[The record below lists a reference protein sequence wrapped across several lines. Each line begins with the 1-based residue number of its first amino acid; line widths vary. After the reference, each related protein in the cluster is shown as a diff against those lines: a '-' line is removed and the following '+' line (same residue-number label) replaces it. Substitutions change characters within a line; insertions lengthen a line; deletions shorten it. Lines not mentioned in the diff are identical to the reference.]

1 MFTVR
6 FTDQCSGL
14 RMGIG
19 RLRVIRIIGLFT
31 ILAITTGIGR
41 GGQLIG
47 LRRIGLAEATIGRR
61 QTVEG
66 ITGLRRMV
74 EAITGR
80 ARCLLIR
87 ETIGLRVM
95 DITNRRVVGLR
106 GLERLPETGA
116 VITVRAILGT
126 GG

>member
-1 MFTVR
+1 MG
-6 FTDQCSGL
+6 QCSGL

-47 LRRIGLAEATIGRR
+47 LRRIVLVEGITDRR

-87 ETIGLRVM
+87 ETIDLRVM
-95 DITNRRVVGLR
+95 DITSRQPVGLR
-106 GLERLPETGA
+106 GRERLQRTGE
-116 VITVRAILGT
+116 VITVLATRGT
-126 GG
+126 VGVTVR